1 MLKSV
6 IFDMDGVLVNN
17 MPVHMKT
24 FEIFFGR
31 YGVERW
37 QERIAECYGMGND
50 DILDRLMP
58 DNLRG
63 VKSLREWGAEK
74 EALYRELYS
83 ASIEPHTGLV
93 PLLEAL
99 NNEGITC
106 AVGSS
111 ACLENVEFVL
121 EHCHIGGFFDVRI
134 CGDDVT
140 RCKPDPEIYLTAA
153 KRLGNAPDECL
164 VFEDAKAG
172 IEAAQNAGMKVVAL
186 TTSFQREIIAQTGAD
201 IVIDDFTQIDT
212 ARLKQLF

>member
-6 IFDMDGVLVNN
+6 IFDMDGVLVDN
-17 MPVHMKT
+17 MPVHMQT

-37 QERIAECYGMGND
+37 RERIAECYGMGND

-58 DNLRG
+58 DSLRG

-83 ASIEPHTGLV
+83 TCIKPHTGLV
-93 PLLEAL
+93 PLLEELAAG
-99 NNEGITC
+99 GITC

-121 EHCHIGGFFDVRI
+121 ERCDIGRFFDVRI
-134 CGDDVT
+134 CGDDVS

-153 KRLGNAPDECL
+153 QRLGRTPDECI

-172 IEAAQNAGMKVVAL
+172 IEAAKNAGMKVVAL
-186 TTSFQREIIAQTGAD
+186 TTSFPRDVIAQTDAD
-201 IVIDDFTQIDT
+201 LIVDDFTQVT
-212 ARLKQLF
+212 LARLKRL